1 MANKFL
7 EENASNVVMEATL
20 RGYDI
25 LDCVV
30 EVNCIVE
37 NHIEVRRIDDYYDSH
52 KQADGSHEEERR
64 KYRSNLKRHSG
75 MVGFFFTFGD
85 GVRHVIMFKRSWKDF
100 QATQLDNLP
109 LTREDLKNPE
119 ITEPLLAE
127 VQKSYKL

>member
-1 MANKFL
+1 M
-7 EENASNVVMEATL
+7 SNVVMEATL

-37 NHIEVRRIDDYYDSH
+37 NHIEVRRIDDYY
-52 KQADGSHEEERR
+52 ASHEDERR
-64 KYRSNLKRHSG
+64 TYRSNIERHKG